1 MKELMW
7 ACALLPDETNGEIA
21 SLCKRLNKDVRL
33 PETVFRFPLHISL
46 KKSWECDR
54 FFDAQRDVAAFIQ
67 SNGRFEIG
75 FDSPVL
81 HKNMIWLPVCVTKKL
96 QEIHDGLDSLLLEK
110 YRVPQDRFDL
120 AFKPHIS
127 LFTKGDQK
135 DVMKMF
141 DLLKNEMKPMT
152 TTIRRIVI
160 GGAVHR
166 DTYYD
171 L

>member
-1 MKELMW
+1 M
-7 ACALLPDETNGEIA
+7 PDETNSEIV
-21 SLCKRLNKDVRL
+21 SLCKRLNKDVGL

-54 FFDAQRDVAAFIQ
+54 FFDEHCDVAAFLQ
-67 SNGRFEIG
+67 NNGRFEIG

-81 HKNMIWLPVCVTKKL
+81 YKNMIWLPVCVTKKL
-96 QEIHDGLDSLLLEK
+96 QEIHDGLDRLLLEK
-110 YRVPQDRFDL
+110 YRVPQDRFDIS
-120 AFKPHIS
+120 FKPHIS
-127 LFTKGDQK
+127 LFTNGDQK
-135 DVMKMF
+135 DIMKMF
-141 DLLKNEMKPMT
+141 DLLKNETKPMI